1 MSATVCRGCGRR
13 DGTHDVDCR
22 AVREE
27 ARRAL
32 QAACDHRAEYGATR
46 TTGIP
51 LGPTCCGRCGI
62 ELPYRSLRA
71 QLHVTTAPAAP
82 TDWAISDVKVGN
94 ELSIAFRPPRV
105 AFRPERVFIADPGR
119 PQRGGQ
125 AAAAEARREYCRHLG
140 TERDARHHRAEA
152 MRDRADRAAGRT
164 QRSGW
169 IVNDIQIGNAQIG
182 NAQPPNP
189 PNPGG
194 EIDMY
199 VSYKTSPVAMETVAT
214 EAAIVGVGSAGE
226 PTR

>member
-27 ARRAL
+27 AMRAL
-32 QAACDHRAEYGATR
+32 QAACDHRAEYGATQ
-46 TTGIP
+46 TTGDP
-51 LGPTCCGRCGI
+51 LGPHCCGRCGI

-82 TDWAISDVKVGN
+82 TDWVISDVKVGN
-94 ELSIAFRPPRV
+94 ELSIAFRP
-105 AFRPERVFIADPGR
+105 EHVFIADPGR

-152 MRDRADRAAGRT
+152 MRDRAAGRA

-169 IVNDIQIGNAQIG
+169 IVNDIQIGNAQPP
-182 NAQPPNP
+182 NPPNP

-199 VSYKTSPVAMETVAT
+199 VSYKTSPVTMETVAT
-214 EAAIVGVGSAGE
+214 EWAAIVGVGSAGE